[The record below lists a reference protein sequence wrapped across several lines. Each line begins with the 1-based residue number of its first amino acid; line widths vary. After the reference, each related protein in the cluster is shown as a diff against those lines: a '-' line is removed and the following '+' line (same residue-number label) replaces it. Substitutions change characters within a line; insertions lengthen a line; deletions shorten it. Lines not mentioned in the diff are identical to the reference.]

1 MPSKQTRKQTRKQ
14 PKAKAKEAR
23 KATATKFCSCIK
35 KVKRTLKSVNR
46 KDKEPRA
53 IAICVKSVLH
63 TRGKT
68 LKRFTC
74 RKKMLEIQD
83 MKVKTHR
90 VKNP

>member
-1 MPSKQTRKQTRKQ
+1 MASKQTRKQ
-14 PKAKAKEAR
+14 KAKKSR

-74 RKKMLEIQD
+74 RKKKMLEIQE
-83 MKVKTHR
+83 MKVK
-90 VKNP
+90 NP

>member
-1 MPSKQTRKQTRKQ
+1 MMKHTRKQKTKT
-14 PKAKAKEAR
+14 KEKKAR

-35 KVKRTLKSVNR
+35 KVKRTLKAVNR

-74 RKKMLEIQD
+74 RKKKMLEIQN
-83 MKVKTHR
+83 MKVK
-90 VKNP
+90 K